1 MWQSKH
7 KYCEHVVQCA
17 EMFTMQTMRLDN
29 VYNVMYSVYSEN
41 KQSGL
46 ASKKIL
52 ARQARDKKNKR
63 NYVKFQG
70 PATGSKGGHHEKN

>member
-46 ASKKIL
+46 ASKKNL
-52 ARQARDKKNKR
+52 GKAGPRQEKQTELCKISRPRDGEQR
-63 NYVKFQG
+63 RT
-70 PATGSKGGHHEKN
+70 P